1 MIRLSFAKFIVRN
14 TKRHNEQEVKGYM
27 QTVPC

>member
-1 MIRLSFAKFIVRN
+1 MIRLSFANFTVRN
-14 TKRHNEQEVKGYM
+14 AKRHNEQEVKGYI